1 MDVSEN
7 GVCPQNC
14 IFYANMMINEWIL
27 GVPCFQTKPH
37 ALQKLRLKGHAKDI
51 KGFFWSK
58 MIQACQR
65 ISTIFNVLHLLWQGL
80 RTLLWQGL
88 RTSTTPGLPA
98 RRTRGVFW
106 CSQLQQVTA
115 VVLQDLQLIAQ
126 LETDVQAK
134 SAQITKRRTQPW
146 HCSWTGLE
154 WQWLE
159 ANVTRWLDLAWTW
172 IAKLT
177 HVDTI
182 VFIWSP
188 HKHRT
193 VTDMTAQFSQ
203 VVGWHAVLQAGA
215 GQSWAELQQGQFNC
229 CQIGHVSLAKQCS
242 YIMAS
247 QGSGAAP

>member
-1 MDVSEN
+1 MLS
-7 GVCPQNC
+7 Q
-14 IFYANMMINEWIL
+14 M
-27 GVPCFQTKPH
+27 H
-37 ALQKLRLKGHAKDI
+37 
-51 KGFFWSK
+51 
-58 MIQACQR
+58 CQR
-65 ISTIFNVLHLLWQGL
+65 ISTILNVLH
-80 RTLLWQGL
+80 LLWQGL

-177 HVDTI
+177 LL
-182 VFIWSP
+182 FLFEAFWSP

-193 VTDMTAQFSQ
+193 ATDMTATAATAQGCWMTCSST
-203 VVGWHAVLQAGA
+203 
-215 GQSWAELQQGQFNC
+215 SWSWS
-229 CQIGHVSLAKQCS
+229 IVSRTTTRP
-242 YIMAS
+242 I
-247 QGSGAAP
+247 